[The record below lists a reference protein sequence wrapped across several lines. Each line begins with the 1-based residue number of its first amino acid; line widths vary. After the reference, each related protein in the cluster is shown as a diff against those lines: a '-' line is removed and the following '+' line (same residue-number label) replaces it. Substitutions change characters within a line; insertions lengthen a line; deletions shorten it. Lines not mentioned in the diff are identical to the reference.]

1 MSQSHCVRTCIMN
14 QSQCVMIGI
23 KTQSH
28 SVKIDIMTKKMQ
40 GKRLYF
46 GNITLCEYI
55 YYDLSTKPR
64 LGIET

>member
-1 MSQSHCVRTCIMN
+1 MN

-46 GNITLCEYI
+46 GNITLCEYV